1 MSELTEQEVLRLTD
15 RRSPLGRQRL
25 VAQRYQQR
33 FSGERS
39 RERRSGEVEGHAVR
53 DAAGRCRRVGEYST
67 V

>member
-1 MSELTEQEVLRLTD
+1 MDGARWRGRD
-15 RRSPLGRQRL
+15 WWRSGTSSVSP
-25 VAQRYQQR
+25 
-33 FSGERS
+33 GERS